1 MHKRR
6 DKDVAN
12 QVTVHEVVGE
22 VKGRVC
28 VLVDDMIDTGGTI
41 CAAADALF
49 AHGAEDVIVTATHG
63 VLSGPAADRLKN
75 SRVSEF
81 VLTDTLPT
89 PGELGADLDKITV
102 LSIAPT
108 IAARS
113 ARSSR
118 TARSRASSTSTDPG
132 GHRSISCTASPPS
145 KLPQLLGEGGRTCWG
160 TAVRYRRALRSR
172 PMFGRVTAP
181 TAPVLRGVAMA
192 DVKLTAET
200 RTEFGKGAARRI
212 RREKK
217 VPAVVYGHG
226 VDPLHVTL
234 PGHELQLALR
244 TPNVLLTLDI
254 DGKTQLAIPKAVQ
267 RDAIKGFLE
276 HVDLLTV
283 KSGEK
288 VTVEVY
294 VHTEGELAPGS
305 FLLEHVLSTI
315 TVEAEAT
322 HIPESVT
329 VSIAGLEAGASIAA
343 KDIPLPKGTTL
354 AIDEDAVVLQVLA
367 AQAEEASTEDADG
380 ESAEA

>member
-1 MHKRR
+1 
-6 DKDVAN
+6 
-12 QVTVHEVVGE
+12 
-22 VKGRVC
+22 
-28 VLVDDMIDTGGTI
+28 
-41 CAAADALF
+41 
-49 AHGAEDVIVTATHG
+49 
-63 VLSGPAADRLKN
+63 
-75 SRVSEF
+75 
-81 VLTDTLPT
+81 
-89 PGELGADLDKITV
+89 
-102 LSIAPT
+102 
-108 IAARS
+108 
-113 ARSSR
+113 
-118 TARSRASSTSTDPG
+118 
-132 GHRSISCTASPPS
+132 
-145 KLPQLLGEGGRTCWG
+145 
-160 TAVRYRRALRSR
+160 
-172 PMFGRVTAP
+172 
-181 TAPVLRGVAMA
+181 MA

-254 DGKTQLAIPKAVQ
+254 EGKTQLAIPKAVQ
-267 RDAIKGFLE
+267 RDAIKGYLE
-276 HVDLLTV
+276 HVDLLLV
-283 KSGEK
+283 RSGEK
-288 VTVEVY
+288 VNVEVY

-367 AQAEEASTEDADG
+367 AQAEEAPADG
-380 ESAEA
+380 EAEATEA